1 MRAQIITGGSAVA
14 LAVASWALPLVFPH
28 VDPWVAKGM
37 LTISAVMLLAIFVL
51 WIAGLKGKPSG
62 AGLNQVTHG
71 PASPVFRDVSGGV
84 HFHPPAPSPP
94 AMQPE
99 KSPQGSGG
107 IGPVHFPP
115 SPPPADDHKFEQL
128 VARLVHRLGPV
139 PKEHEAK
146 KEFFRQIELE
156 IADKVHSRRM
166 AVWGRLRDNPRDRIR
181 QDYLRFARFDIQG
194 KMVAIRH
201 PDAVRW
207 TNYTDLKFDGHEVEE
222 AWPTPLRTTNDGR
235 P

>member
-1 MRAQIITGGSAVA
+1 MRAQVITGISGIGLAAV
-14 LAVASWALPLVFPH
+14 SYALPIVAPH
-28 VDPWVAKGM
+28 VDPLVAQVVLG
-37 LTISAVMLLAIFVL
+37 LGLALLLAAFVL
-51 WIAGLKGKPSG
+51 WLTGPKSRSGEGGLS
-62 AGLNQVTHG
+62 QTTHG
-71 PASPVFRDVSGGV
+71 LASPVFRDVSGGV